1 MMLRPDYRLFPALAA
16 ATIVAYPAG
25 EQLRYSEPSPA
36 PSRVSPAS
44 RPPAARAAFRRSC
57 STPQPLQRSTMPPPL
72 VPPGDRQ
79 QQG

>member
-36 PSRVSPAS
+36 PSSVLSFAT
-44 RPPAARAAFRRSC
+44 AG
-57 STPQPLQRSTMPPPL
+57 STGSISAVMFNTTTFATLDTPPPL